1 VICRRIELMHS
12 TRARQGDVVPVE
24 AMNLALDGKR
34 ALVTGSSAGIGA
46 AIAKPWSTR
55 VRRSSFT
62 AQPGVG
68 RASRRRGKRMV
79 SRPTSPT
86 TLTSPG

>member
-1 VICRRIELMHS
+1 MICRRIELMHP
-12 TRARQGDVVPVE
+12 TRARQGDVVPIE

-46 AIAKPWSTR
+46 AIAKPWPTR
-55 VRRSSFT
+55 VRRSFT
-62 AQPGVG
+62 AQSGVG

>member
-1 VICRRIELMHS
+1 MHS
-12 TRARQGDVVPVE
+12 TRARQVDVVPVE

-46 AIAKPWSTR
+46 AITKPWPTR

-62 AQPGVG
+62 AQSGVG

-86 TLTSPG
+86 TLTAPG